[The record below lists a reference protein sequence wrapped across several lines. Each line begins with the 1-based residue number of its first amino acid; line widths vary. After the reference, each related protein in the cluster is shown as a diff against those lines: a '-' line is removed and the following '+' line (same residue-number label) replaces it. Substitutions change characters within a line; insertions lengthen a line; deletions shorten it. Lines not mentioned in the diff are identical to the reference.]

1 MAIRPALLLCALFL
15 AGCESAVPVAAGLAI
30 GNIASVTTIGRT
42 LPDAAVS
49 LVTGRD
55 CSLVRLDR
63 GRSYCRAEELPPVP
77 QPYCTRSIGRVDC
90 WRSPPLAIPPRPGVA
105 DGRAV
110 LTTAQEAHRTRRWP
124 GLWSSEPAPV
134 QARTAPPAAA
144 AAPVPA
150 PVPAAAT
157 LAPAVPPP
165 RAALEA
171 IAAPRPAGP

>member
-1 MAIRPALLLCALFL
+1 MSLLCALFL
-15 AGCESAVPVAAGLAI
+15 AGCESAMPVTAGLFI

-63 GRSYCRAEELPPVP
+63 GQSYCRAEEPPPVP

-90 WRSPPLAIPPRPGVA
+90 WRSPPLAIPPQPGVA

-110 LTTAQEAHRTRRWP
+110 LTAAQEAHRTRRWP
-124 GLWSSEPAPV
+124 GLWSSPPTPV
-134 QARTAPPAAA
+134 EARAAA
-144 AAPVPA
+144 
-150 PVPAAAT
+150 PAAAT
-157 LAPAVPPP
+157 APVAAPALTAAPPAPAVPPP
-165 RAALEA
+165 HAALEP
-171 IAAPRPAGP
+171 IAAPPPAAP

>member
-1 MAIRPALLLCALFL
+1 MATRPGWILCALLL
-15 AGCESAVPVAAGLAI
+15 AGCEAAVPVTAGIAI

-63 GRSYCRAEELPPVP
+63 GQSYCRAEEPPP
-77 QPYCTRSIGRVDC
+77 SPPPFCTRSLGRVDC
-90 WRSPPLAIPPRPGVA
+90 WRSPPLAIPPHAGVA

-124 GLWSSEPAPV
+124 GL
-134 QARTAPPAAA
+134 
-144 AAPVPA
+144 
-150 PVPAAAT
+150 
-157 LAPAVPPP
+157 
-165 RAALEA
+165 
-171 IAAPRPAGP
+171 